1 MHYSVPLLSQI
12 DGFEYLWSVMSV
24 INTPPIFLYF
34 ELFYCNARQKFSKEF
49 FPTLIFF

>member
-24 INTPPIFLYF
+24 INTPQYFYF